1 METITLF
8 EKKKREPPP
17 PGYVKVIGSSH
28 LYCKKGTID
37 ELKYWRVIPR
47 GIGDVGKEKQFYL
60 SPRQAPGYEKW
71 SKEPYWQEK
80 IREFEERR
88 ASFLFY

>member
-1 METITLF
+1 MESPIEFT
-8 EKKKREPPP
+8 KKKNKIPKGCVR
-17 PGYVKVIGSSH
+17 VIGSNH
-28 LYCKKGTID
+28 LYCKPGTID

-60 SPRQAPGYEKW
+60 SPRQVPGYEIW
-71 SKEPYWQEK
+71 SKEPYWKDQ
-80 IREFEERR
+80 IRAFEERR